1 MDRHRLAATL
11 ADAVRQRSP
20 IAPLTDE
27 VELSIEQAYDVQDLV
42 LERLDP
48 DGSRTAAKLGLTSRA
63 KQEQMSVHEPIY
75 GWYVAGSALDIG
87 EPLDTGA
94 WIQPRVEPEIAF
106 LTSRR
111 LAGRDVT
118 SAHVLAATDAVMPA
132 LDVLDS
138 RYAGYKFTLPDVVAD
153 DASAARYLLGRPVG
167 LDGIDLATVGCVFEH
182 NERLVATAAGAAV
195 LDHPAAAVAWFVRKL
210 ADRGGQ
216 LPAGSIV
223 LAGALTAAV
232 PLEPGDVARITIDRM
247 GTLEL
252 PCLPR

>member
-1 MDRHRLAATL
+1 MDTHRLADTL

-27 VELSIEQAYDVQDLV
+27 VDLSIEQAYDVQDLV

-153 DASAARYLLGRPVG
+153 DASAARYLLGRPVS

-182 NERLVATAAGAAV
+182 NDRLVATAAGAAV

-210 ADRGGQ
+210 AERGQ
-216 LPAGSIV
+216 ELASGSVV

-232 PLEPGDVARITIDRM
+232 PLEPGDVARVTIDRI